1 MILSKVATTSICDFG
16 SQELLSTDEVNAVR
30 TFMLKCYQLGNP
42 EAIYLRDMYEYFILH
57 LLDEGR
63 ETIHLAGERGCLLA
77 KYVDGMLNLAFSVDH
92 RGLDH
97 NYPGFTREY
106 VDRMYHM
113 ITSWALF
120 GHWGYDKPEMIM
132 SLLERIDP
140 NGAVSS
146 LPVPAVTMSI
156 GRALGEV
163 DTVDVEN
170 GRVRVVVNADEP
182 LQFERKAGYANGDI
196 IKVSLSYEE
205 LHRYCFTCKRI
216 SHEEGTCPEL
226 SPEQREA
233 NRLVRLESKEKEEL
247 AAREAFSAPFRGRDL
262 HRGFENHAWNTDNHP
277 RFSRE
282 MESDKRRQEHPQRRE
297 ERARPGQ
304 AQRTEHG
311 DLRSK
316 ILSKREDIAKNVWN
330 RIDHSYGGRNPRDRE
345 RYHPYNRD
353 KYEESKHSSRDS
365 GNRSVRGHHGDSV
378 SSSSWRIKG
387 SSPDTRGRN
396 LDQTNKDQHYE
407 HRRMDLSSK
416 STRNSPDSQ
425 RTISESHRYDRGD
438 GAGRRYHS
446 PRQQPRMEWRPTR
459 EPGKRR
465 DEQMALSPNQRNVRE
480 IARETEDE
488 RRRMLKGKAIEANA
502 GDKETNLDTV
512 RAASGILKI
521 FDTVQTEFP
530 GNQVITEKEKE
541 FVTSPE
547 RVISLRSPIET
558 GAPSLNRPNLE
569 ELDKPTDNE
578 QEMTE
583 EELKEF
589 EEQYASVQL
598 EMDEEM
604 LDNDDLLDETR
615 VEETMVEETMAP
627 EYQTAGQEDAK
638 EPSPPGKL
646 K

>member
-1 MILSKVATTSICDFG
+1 M
-16 SQELLSTDEVNAVR
+16 
-30 TFMLKCYQLGNP
+30 
-42 EAIYLRDMYEYFILH
+42 
-57 LLDEGR
+57 EG
-63 ETIHLAGERGCLLA
+63 
-77 KYVDGMLNLAFSVDH
+77 
-92 RGLDH
+92 
-97 NYPGFTREY
+97 
-106 VDRMYHM
+106 
-113 ITSWALF
+113 
-120 GHWGYDKPEMIM
+120 
-132 SLLERIDP
+132 
-140 NGAVSS
+140 
-146 LPVPAVTMSI
+146 
-156 GRALGEV
+156 
-163 DTVDVEN
+163 
-170 GRVRVVVNADEP
+170 
-182 LQFERKAGYANGDI
+182 KAGYANGDI

-627 EYQTAGQEDAK
+627 EYQTAGTKNLEKQHEDGRVLGGEGKEKREQRQEDAK

>member
-1 MILSKVATTSICDFG
+1 MGIIYLNEAARVLATTRRFRD
-16 SQELLSTDEVNAVR
+16 L
-30 TFMLKCYQLGNP
+30 NP
-42 EAIYLRDMYEYFILH
+42 VSGGGPSFLPARNTL
-57 LLDEGR
+57 
-63 ETIHLAGERGCLLA
+63 
-77 KYVDGMLNLAFSVDH
+77 V
-92 RGLDH
+92 
-97 NYPGFTREY
+97 PGF
-106 VDRMYHM
+106 
-113 ITSWALF
+113 
-120 GHWGYDKPEMIM
+120 
-132 SLLERIDP
+132 
-140 NGAVSS
+140 VSIK
-146 LPVPAVTMSI
+146 SI

-627 EYQTAGQEDAK
+627 EYQTAGTKNLEKQHEDGRVLGGEGK
-638 EPSPPGKL
+638 EKREQSRNNLPPRRMSEQGRRMQKNPLPPANLNKRRGTRSPDTKGLAASRKL
-646 K
+646 ANR